1 MGDFS
6 GESLRT
12 SRCLRGKSGDLSGD
26 EILS

>member
-1 MGDFS
+1 MGDLS